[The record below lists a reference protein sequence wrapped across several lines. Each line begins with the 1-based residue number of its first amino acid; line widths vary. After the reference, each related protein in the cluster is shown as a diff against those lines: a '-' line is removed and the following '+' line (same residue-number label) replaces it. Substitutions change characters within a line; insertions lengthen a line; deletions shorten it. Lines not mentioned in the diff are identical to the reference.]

1 MIERGRRL
9 TEADAGTNATTRRA
23 LAVAGLEQEVANLG
37 AWGKDE
43 LHRLVAA
50 FLEVRFPTVVV
61 LNKCDRPSA
70 RAHVDRLKAA
80 RPGLDLVPCSARIE
94 ASLVAARARG
104 EVTYVDGA
112 ADFEGA
118 SFKAAD
124 AAAAAYLGAW
134 GATGTLE
141 AISRAVAKAG
151 ARFAYPVA
159 DFESLRGAFSEAALG
174 DCVALRPGATVE
186 DAVLAVAKRGH
197 GGDFVR
203 ADCLSADGS
212 KRRQAKLRDVVDAD
226 CAILKIATNR
236 KAPWQ
241 RSHAAGA

>member
-80 RPGLDLVPCSARIE
+80 RPGLDLVPPRPGNRDTRGPATKPHSAQ
-94 ASLVAARARG
+94 ASEVHTAREPHTHAEMRNLN
-104 EVTYVDGA
+104 
-112 ADFEGA
+112 
-118 SFKAAD
+118 
-124 AAAAAYLGAW
+124 AAALVFG
-134 GATGTLE
+134 
-141 AISRAVAKAG
+141 
-151 ARFAYPVA
+151 
-159 DFESLRGAFSEAALG
+159 
-174 DCVALRPGATVE
+174 
-186 DAVLAVAKRGH
+186 
-197 GGDFVR
+197 
-203 ADCLSADGS
+203 
-212 KRRQAKLRDVVDAD
+212 Q
-226 CAILKIATNR
+226 
-236 KAPWQ
+236 
-241 RSHAAGA
+241 